1 MRTTSIKD
9 VTTVL
14 SPEMPN
20 SIKAASE
27 TAQVSFQSVWN
38 HQTTQNSFESEKEN
52 STVDT
57 KKVNPQEEARKA
69 QETVRK
75 PVKETEKPKAENTEL
90 TEEQTQ
96 EAMEVLGTAATDMMQ
111 QVADAFGMTV
121 EELSLTMEAM
131 NMTTLDILNPEQLSA
146 LLLKLSGAQDTM
158 ALLMNEEMYADFKQ
172 LMDAQQTLLS
182 EVGNELQLSKEQLA
196 QMLNEA
202 KKQFEGM
209 LLGAED
215 VADMTEQPVV
225 EVTVETADTTEEAMQ
240 NQKNNVVNP
249 ETVQQEVETG
259 IKVQETANGAK
270 AGDGKEH
277 SAGNSGEQTGNLL
290 LQNLKLDGMQPEVA
304 QVQTGAA
311 WEADTQDIMRQIMD
325 YMKIQIKPGVSD
337 VEMQLH
343 PENLGTLQIHV
354 SSKGGVV
361 TANFITQNEA
371 VKAAL
376 ESQMVQLKENFAEQ
390 GVKVEA
396 IEVSVQTQE
405 FNRNLE
411 QGRGSHQEEPEKKNR
426 TRRINL
432 NELSGLEE
440 AEELSQ
446 EDNLVAEM
454 MTANG
459 NTVDYTA

>member
-1 MRTTSIKD
+1 
-9 VTTVL
+9 
-14 SPEMPN
+14 
-20 SIKAASE
+20 
-27 TAQVSFQSVWN
+27 
-38 HQTTQNSFESEKEN
+38 
-52 STVDT
+52 
-57 KKVNPQEEARKA
+57 
-69 QETVRK
+69 
-75 PVKETEKPKAENTEL
+75 
-90 TEEQTQ
+90 
-96 EAMEVLGTAATDMMQ
+96 
-111 QVADAFGMTV
+111 
-121 EELSLTMEAM
+121 
-131 NMTTLDILNPEQLSA
+131 LDILNPEQLSA

-196 QMLNEA
+196 QMLSEA

-209 LLGAED
+209 LLGTED

-240 NQKNNVVNP
+240 NQKNNAVNP
-249 ETVQQEVETG
+249 EVVQREVETG
-259 IKVQETANGAK
+259 IKVQETANTAK
-270 AGDGKEH
+270 AGEGKEH
-277 SAGNSGEQTGNLL
+277 NTGNSGEQTGNLL

-304 QVQTGAA
+304 HVQTGAA
-311 WEADTQDIMRQIMD
+311 WETDTQDIMRQIMD

-411 QGRGSHQEEPEKKNR
+411 QGRGNRQEEPEKKNR

-440 AEELSQ
+440 TEELSQ